1 MFDIDSMPAVVQV
14 ITHVVVARYFVAI
27 VQTLFLAG
35 NVWSVILPNALALAA
50 MAALFLGITWRKSRK
65 RLE

>member
-1 MFDIDSMPAVVQV
+1 MPPPIQVV
-14 ITHVVVARYFVAI
+14 THIFVARYFVAI

-35 NVWSVILPNALALAA
+35 DVWSVALPNALALLL
-50 MAALFLGITWRKSRK
+50 MAAIFLGITWRKSRK